1 MTEAWG
7 LIIAALI
14 TGASTILGL
23 VFRRLRGEN
32 QRDHAVVS
40 GKVTAIQETL
50 RDVKKRVD
58 DTGERL
64 TDHLEWHVEA
74 VPKQRPQRK
83 APPKKKS

>member
-1 MTEAWG
+1 M
-7 LIIAALI
+7 
-14 TGASTILGL
+14 
-23 VFRRLRGEN
+23 
-32 QRDHAVVS
+32 VS

-74 VPKQRPQRK
+74 VPKQRPHRK